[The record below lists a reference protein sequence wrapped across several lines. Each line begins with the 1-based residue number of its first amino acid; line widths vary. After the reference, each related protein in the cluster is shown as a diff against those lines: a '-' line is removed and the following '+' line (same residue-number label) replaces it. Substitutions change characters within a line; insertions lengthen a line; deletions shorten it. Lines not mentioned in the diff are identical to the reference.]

1 VSYSSHVFQSQYDVV
16 VKAGER
22 DSKRG
27 LEMLGACEFR
37 IHKIQIRNVC
47 ILCMYVFI
55 FILYTSYIY
64 IIYIYI
70 DSIHNFLR
78 GCRPKVY
85 HMTISLG
92 FI

>member
-1 VSYSSHVFQSQYDVV
+1 MSYSSHVFQSQYDVV

-47 ILCMYVFI
+47 ILRMYVFKS
-55 FILYTSYIY
+55 ILYTSYIY
-64 IIYIYI
+64 KDELLNIL
-70 DSIHNFLR
+70 HHFAA
-78 GCRPKVY
+78 
-85 HMTISLG
+85 SLSKQK
-92 FI
+92 